1 MKFTLKNT
9 LNKDVGSVELS
20 DEVFGTPQ
28 NTALIYENVKRHL
41 ANKRSGTAATRNH
54 CLVSGTTAKM
64 YKQKGTGRA
73 RHGDYRTNIFVGGGK
88 AFGPHPRDYSYDM
101 PKKARKGGLRAALSI
116 KAAGG
121 KLLVLEDFA
130 ADKISTKE
138 ALLKLKNLGVVSG
151 LIVVNGRDEKLEKS
165 VRNIKNV
172 KLVRSD
178 SVNVYDVMK
187 YEHTVIVKDA
197 LTRLQ
202 EVLRP

>member
-1 MKFTLKNT
+1 MKVTVKNT
-9 LNKDVGSVELS
+9 LNKEVGSVELS
-20 DEVFGTPQ
+20 DEVFGAPK
-28 NTALIYENVKRHL
+28 NTALIYESVKRHL

-54 CLVSGTTAKM
+54 RLVSGTTAKM

-101 PKKARKGGLRAALSI
+101 PKKARKGSLRSALST
-116 KAAGG
+116 KALDG
-121 KLLVLEDFA
+121 KILVLDGFT

-138 ALLKLKNLGVVSG
+138 MVVKLKNLGIASG

-165 VRNIKNV
+165 IRNIKHI
-172 KLVRSD
+172 KLIRTD
-178 SVNVYDVMK
+178 SLNVYDVMK